1 MRGFVSGVFWG
12 LVTAAVVLVVVALR
26 AGAPTEAEPEVEV
39 VEPALAP
46 TTEAT
51 DPEGE
56 VIVTTDPAAE
66 PATEPDP
73 AEPDPVEAEPA
84 SGVAQ
89 VSPDDAPAE
98 ATEADAPPPA
108 TAEPPADPEP
118 ASAAPAEEDGSAS
131 APAPVEP
138 ADGGD
143 AVDAPGA
150 EVLADV
156 ETHSVESR
164 EDGTV
169 VIRQTVPVE
178 PLQD

>member
-66 PATEPDP
+66 PDP

-84 SGVAQ
+84 SGAAQ

-150 EVLADV
+150 QVLADV